1 MANAE
6 PAGAPR
12 GTDPLATSA
21 PALVASS
28 SALVQE
34 LAALLIDQLQLLQ
47 LQAQYTLAGMVR
59 RMLYGV
65 MLVITLISTWLA
77 LLIGAVLWLLEQ
89 GMSASG
95 AVLMVVPLSLLAV
108 VTCLL
113 ALAPRHAIDSTH
125 ERRRPTSGRTAP

>member
-6 PAGAPR
+6 PEGATR

-28 SALVQE
+28 SALIQE
-34 LAALLIDQLQLLQ
+34 LAALLLDQLQLLR

-59 RMLYGV
+59 RVLYGV
-65 MLVITLISTWLA
+65 MLVVTLISAWLA
-77 LLIGAVLWLLEQ
+77 LLIGTVLWLLER
-89 GMSASG
+89 GMNASG

-108 VTCLL
+108 VLCLL
-113 ALAPRHAIDSTH
+113 AMAPRSTVGSPR
-125 ERRRPTSGRTAP
+125 ERRRPTSGRTSP